1 MPQFAELLSS
11 PDCHCTTYMFQSVMV
26 FDRTPEELHE
36 YLKVPIP
43 MPHVDRDA
51 VGERRLMSY
60 KQLRQRQESG
70 ALSVDDRDL
79 PSSLTRAAVH
89 DTRVRQGAVWLALD
103 FVLLLTA

>member
-51 VGERRLMSY
+51 VGERRLMFRTEM
-60 KQLRQRQESG
+60 QATWAPHLVGEAPRR
-70 ALSVDDRDL
+70 
-79 PSSLTRAAVH
+79 P
-89 DTRVRQGAVWLALD
+89 
-103 FVLLLTA
+103 TASKL